1 MIQIYK
7 RENTNF
13 DMNGDAV
20 LEPSVCEI
28 DTSTW
33 ELNLEHPKDS
43 TGKWK
48 LIQGGAVLKVPSF
61 LSDDQLFR
69 ICEPSKSDFG
79 VTAIAY
85 PIFFDSR
92 DELMLDDVRPTN
104 KNGQQALDIMCAGSK
119 YNGESNIK
127 DISTAYYNYKNLME
141 ALTSEEDNS
150 FINRWGGEVLYDNYK
165 VIINEHIGSDNGV
178 ELLYGKNIPEN
189 GMNITENQ
197 RNIVTRIY
205 PKAYNG
211 YMISGNKPY
220 VDSSIAN
227 CYTPS
232 IRQRV
237 IEFQDVKMKED
248 ASENDEENGI
258 IICANQ
264 TELDAALKKK
274 CIELFE
280 QGIDKPEITIECDMV
295 MLQNSVDY
303 AKYKDLEKVSKG
315 DTVHCKNENLD
326 IEITARVMSLIYD
339 CILDNVKSVV
349 IGSELYNYFK
359 DTSSVINSVNKVV
372 DTSNDTL
379 MANRI
384 TGVINLLNTSLRAQK
399 DIAQRQDVRAILFE
413 DLDTKSPTF
422 GALCIGT
429 QGIQIAKKRTPDDSN
444 WQWGTAIDFQSI
456 NADYVITGILTDKNG
471 KFYLNLDTGE
481 FRMKDGTFVG
491 IINGATIN
499 GGTINGSEIKT
510 DKDLHVGNS
519 IRLGYGKEQSERRIL
534 SDDHVHIQFG
544 KGDFSSLSLNV
555 GNNQLRVSNT
565 AILMYLANKMKL
577 NISSDLFSI
586 NDKNGNAAHTF
597 RDNGC
602 TIGGSLLTV
611 EGQLS
616 VKQLALFRGDL
627 SVLGKKNRIVKTENF
642 GHIKLNAVESTYAV
656 FEDYGTG
663 QLDSN
668 GYCEIVL
675 EDKFLETVNAEEEY
689 YAFLTPLSE
698 GKLFV
703 KEKNTASFIAEGTPY
718 TKFDWRV
725 TIKQRGYENVRMEE
739 CKEVQHDNNN

>member
-303 AKYKDLEKVSKG
+303 AKYKDLEKVSQG

-399 DIAQRQDVRAILFE
+399 DVAQRQDVRAILFE

-481 FRMKDGTFVG
+481 LRMKDGTFIG
-491 IINGATIN
+491 IIDGAVIKGSSFLVERERVSDVRAGDPELIKNIIMGEHTPTAEEKERLDLNLDGQISALDYSIAKNILSGIMSANWHDKIEINTNGAYPQIEVSTTNKSGAKYFARMSVSSFISSYLKTINATIN
-499 GGTINGSEIKT
+499 RIDAVSSIDFGTKGLSSISIIQDNNGVEHMSLK
-510 DKDLHVGNS
+510 VGDSYLNIYS
-519 IRLGYGKEQSERRIL
+519 DRI
-534 SDDHVHIQFG
+534 
-544 KGDFSSLSLNV
+544 
-555 GNNQLRVSNT
+555 VSNRT
-565 AILMYLANKMKL
+565 I
-577 NISSDLFSI
+577 
-586 NDKNGNAAHTF
+586 KNG
-597 RDNGC
+597 
-602 TIGGSLLTV
+602 V
-611 EGQLS
+611 
-616 VKQLALFRGDL
+616 
-627 SVLGKKNRIVKTENF
+627 
-642 GHIKLNAVESTYAV
+642 
-656 FEDYGTG
+656 
-663 QLDSN
+663 
-668 GYCEIVL
+668 
-675 EDKFLETVNAEEEY
+675 
-689 YAFLTPLSE
+689 
-698 GKLFV
+698 
-703 KEKNTASFIAEGTPY
+703 
-718 TKFDWRV
+718 
-725 TIKQRGYENVRMEE
+725 
-739 CKEVQHDNNN
+739 